1 MQAFINYVPRKS
13 FNTYGIVILTLFG
26 LIAVLVIG
34 ISSSFTFDNSFHCYD
49 KTISKAK
56 DLSLSKNIN
65 IKCSLKYQE
74 KFRTLLIFGILMVN
88 FVIVL
93 VLSVIYGFIVKH
105 RVEKFDY
112 PVGTT
117 NSNDDNENQA
127 MPSPSNLWQNPHDV
141 RECLGHFSTF
151 SIYVIHLIV
160 ARIIPLLIFALW
172 ILSSAH
178 IPNDFSCPWRS
189 KVKGVD
195 TSIFNDT
202 VDTSFNLTFI
212 DCTNPFGER
221 S

>member
-1 MQAFINYVPRKS
+1 MQAFINYIPRKS

-74 KFRTLLIFGILMVN
+74 KFRTHLIFGMLMVN

-93 VLSVIYGFIVKH
+93 VLSVIYVFIVKH

-117 NSNDDNENQA
+117 NSNDDNENQV
-127 MPSPSNLWQNPHDV
+127 MLGPSNLWRNPHDV

-151 SIYVIHLIV
+151 SIYVII
-160 ARIIPLLIFALW
+160 
-172 ILSSAH
+172 
-178 IPNDFSCPWRS
+178 
-189 KVKGVD
+189 
-195 TSIFNDT
+195 
-202 VDTSFNLTFI
+202 
-212 DCTNPFGER
+212 
-221 S
+221 